1 VLSYFKCEVALKF
14 YKIGQLL
21 IMATKKNDSAKTTG
35 GAAKKASSGKTAI
48 TVSKEKSLNE
58 LVSSLAET
66 TGITKAK
73 AKEVLDAHAE
83 LLISELK
90 ETGSVQLAGIGKLKL
105 GQRAE
110 RQGRNPSTGE
120 AITIKASKTVKF
132 SGGKRFKDSF
142 Q

>member
-1 VLSYFKCEVALKF
+1 
-14 YKIGQLL
+14 
-21 IMATKKNDSAKTTG
+21 MAAKKSSTAKSSG
-35 GAAKKASSGKTAI
+35 GAAKKSATGKPATTGSG
-48 TVSKEKSLNE
+48 SKEKSLTE
-58 LVSSLAET
+58 LVSALAAKT
-66 TGITKAK
+66 AITNAQ
-73 AKEVLDAHAE
+73 AREVLDAHAE

-90 ETGSVQLAGIGKLKL
+90 TNGSVQLAGIGKLKM
-105 GQRAE
+105 GERAE

>member
-1 VLSYFKCEVALKF
+1 MEAKKSSSAKST
-14 YKIGQLL
+14 GS
-21 IMATKKNDSAKTTG
+21 ATKKAAGKGTVKGASAKTG
-35 GAAKKASSGKTAI
+35 
-48 TVSKEKSLNE
+48 KEKSLTE
-58 LVSSLAET
+58 LVSALAEK
-66 TGITKAK
+66 TGLTKAK

-83 LLISELK
+83 LLIDELK
-90 ETGSVQLAGIGKLKL
+90 QNGSVQLSGVGKLKM

-120 AITIKASKTVKF
+120 AITIKASKTVRF

>member
-1 VLSYFKCEVALKF
+1 
-14 YKIGQLL
+14 
-21 IMATKKNDSAKTTG
+21 MATKKKDSTKTTG
-35 GAAKKASSGKTAI
+35 GSAKKAASGKTAS
-48 TVSKEKSLNE
+48 TSSKEKSVNE
-58 LVSSLAET
+58 LVSALAET
-66 TGITKAK
+66 TSITKAK

-105 GQRAE
+105 GDRAE

-120 AITIKASKTVKF
+120 TITIKASKTVKF

>member
-1 VLSYFKCEVALKF
+1 
-14 YKIGQLL
+14 
-21 IMATKKNDSAKTTG
+21 MAAKKSGSAKSSG
-35 GAAKKASSGKTAI
+35 GAAKKSSTSKSASTGSN
-48 TVSKEKSLNE
+48 KEKSLTE
-58 LVSSLAET
+58 LVSALAET
-66 TGITKAK
+66 TGLTKDK
-73 AKEVLDAHAE
+73 AREVLDAHAE

-90 ETGSVQLAGIGKLKL
+90 ANGSVQLTGIGKLKM
-105 GQRAE
+105 GERAE

>member
-1 VLSYFKCEVALKF
+1 
-14 YKIGQLL
+14 
-21 IMATKKNDSAKTTG
+21 MAVKKNDSAKTTG
-35 GAAKKASSGKTAI
+35 AAKKAGDGKTAP
-48 TVSKEKSLNE
+48 SGGKEKSVNE
-58 LVSSLAET
+58 LIGALAET

-90 ETGSVQLAGIGKLKL
+90 ESGSVQLAGIGKLKL

-142 Q
+142 R

>member
-1 VLSYFKCEVALKF
+1 
-14 YKIGQLL
+14 
-21 IMATKKNDSAKTTG
+21 MAAKKNDSAKTTG
-35 GAAKKASSGKTAI
+35 GTAKKAASGKTA
-48 TVSKEKSLNE
+48 TTSGKEKSLNE
-58 LVSSLAET
+58 LVSTFADKA
-66 TGITKAK
+66 GITKAK

-90 ETGSVQLAGIGKLKL
+90 ENGSVQLAGIGKLKV

-110 RQGRNPSTGE
+110 RQGRNPATGE

-132 SGGKRFKDSF
+132 SASKRLKDSL

>member
-1 VLSYFKCEVALKF
+1 MAAKKGNSAKSS
-14 YKIGQLL
+14 GG
-21 IMATKKNDSAKTTG
+21 ATKKSAASKSASTG
-35 GAAKKASSGKTAI
+35 SN
-48 TVSKEKSLNE
+48 KEKSLTE
-58 LVSSLAET
+58 LVSALAET
-66 TGITKAK
+66 TGLTKDK
-73 AKEVLDAHAE
+73 AREVLDAHAE

-90 ETGSVQLAGIGKLKL
+90 ANGSVQLAGIGKLKM
-105 GQRAE
+105 GERAE